1 MKEIGKKHFHL
12 KEQGIN
18 YQRLLQKNNICLYF
32 GCSMQLKLVGEIFC
46 HLKTVFF
53 GQKWSEIE
61 NSLINLWWLNTFTNF
76 SFSRNQTLRK
86 VDVLPFLTVSSS
98 LGLLIVCK
106 FEEWKRF
113 AKFLVGKPTLPKLH
127 MV

>member
-1 MKEIGKKHFHL
+1 MF
-12 KEQGIN
+12 
-18 YQRLLQKNNICLYF
+18 
-32 GCSMQLKLVGEIFC
+32 EIFLTILYQFMVAKYF
-46 HLKTVFF
+46 HKFH
-53 GQKWSEIE
+53 I
-61 NSLINLWWLNTFTNF
+61 
-76 SFSRNQTLRK
+76 SRNQTLRK

-127 MV
+127 KV

>member
-1 MKEIGKKHFHL
+1 MF
-12 KEQGIN
+12 
-18 YQRLLQKNNICLYF
+18 
-32 GCSMQLKLVGEIFC
+32 EIFLSC
-46 HLKTVFF
+46 
-53 GQKWSEIE
+53 
-61 NSLINLWWLNTFTNF
+61 INLWWLNTFTNF
-76 SFSRNQTLRK
+76 TFSKNHTFRK

-113 AKFLVGKPTLPKLH
+113 PQFLVGKPTLPKLH